1 MTIRDRLQKFISH
14 LGITNATFEKSS
26 GLGNG
31 FVNKSGTTI
40 RESKLEQISNTYPEL
55 NMEWLLHGIGSM
67 IKGGVEEFKPR
78 TIPLIHI
85 DSVGGANSENLIV
98 SPEYIE
104 RYVPFAD
111 AKSDDI
117 CIYQSGESMSPT
129 IPAGAILH
137 LREVTNWREYFGF
150 GGYFVLLLAD
160 GRRITKQVL
169 KGEQDPYNN
178 ILVHS
183 INPLYSDEEVPR
195 SFITRVFKIIN
206 VLVNNGW

>member
-1 MTIRDRLQKFISH
+1 MTTRDRLQEFISY

-31 FVNKSGTTI
+31 FVGKAGITI
-40 RESKLEQISNTYPEL
+40 RESKLEQISNTYPQL
-55 NMEWLLHGIGSM
+55 NIEWLCHGVGSM
-67 IKGGVEEFKPR
+67 IKGKEENPTTR
-78 TIPLIHI
+78 TLPLIHI
-85 DSVGGANSENLIV
+85 DSVGGTTSDNSII

-104 RYVPFAD
+104 RYIPFAD
-111 AKSDDI
+111 AKAEDV

-150 GGYFVLLLAD
+150 GGYFVFLLAD

-169 KGEQDPYNN
+169 KGEHDPHNCVM
-178 ILVHS
+178 VHS
-183 INPLYSDEEVPR
+183 INPLYSDEEIPR